1 MKRLLV
7 IVILSFI
14 CYRTSWGGSNIDTT
28 FKGVYRTDEITLI
41 LGDYDT
47 DAKSGLARIVIKGGD
62 VLVGDYVI
70 LERSGERYCEID
82 IDGFADH
89 LYKLNTYQYHQDEK
103 VVDALC
109 YMEKDGDGE
118 VVIQYLDYET
128 TFEVVSGGPL
138 NFVNNL

>member
-28 FKGVYRTDEITLI
+28 FKGVYRIDEITLI
-41 LGDYDT
+41 LGDYDSN
-47 DAKSGLARIVIKGGD
+47 AKSGLARIVIKGGD

-70 LERSGERYCEID
+70 LEGSGKRYCEID

-89 LYKLNTYQYHQDEK
+89 LYKLNPYHQDEK

-109 YMEKDGDGE
+109 YMEKEGDGE

-128 TFEVVSGGPL
+128 TFEVVNGGPL